1 MLVHHH
7 DQKQL
12 PCAQAKGLAFE
23 GVGVVCMQVHNVTKQ
38 VEYRGELVEVTE
50 SLSHLPS
57 GGQVL
62 LSHTT
67 YRGICQHAQDIKLPS
82 PTARVSKP
90 VLDWHLPGQLV
101 RHVRC

>member
-1 MLVHHH
+1 MIRNH
-7 DQKQL
+7 L
-12 PCAQAKGLAFE
+12 PCAQAKGFALRALTWC
-23 GVGVVCMQVHNVTKQ
+23 VQVHNVTKQ

-82 PTARVSKP
+82 PTAKVSNP
-90 VLDWHLPGQLV
+90 VLDWRLPGELV
-101 RHVRC
+101 RHVRR

>member
-1 MLVHHH
+1 MFVHHH
-7 DQKQL
+7 DQKPPAL
-12 PCAQAKGLAFE
+12 CTAKSFALRALTWC
-23 GVGVVCMQVHNVTKQ
+23 VQVHNVTKQ

-67 YRGICQHAQDIKLPS
+67 SRGICQHAQDIELPS
-82 PTARVSKP
+82 PTAKVSSP
-90 VLDWHLPGQLV
+90 ALDWRLPGKLV
-101 RHVRC
+101 RHLRY

>member
-1 MLVHHH
+1 MIRNNCLVH
-7 DQKQL
+7 KPRAWL
-12 PCAQAKGLAFE
+12 LRAFS
-23 GVGVVCMQVHNVTKQ
+23 VVCVQVHNVTKQ
-38 VEYRGELVEVTE
+38 VEYRGGLVEVTE
-50 SLSHLPS
+50 SLSHLAS

-67 YRGICQHAQDIKLPS
+67 CRGICQHAQDIKLPS